1 MRIQTGF
8 VFFHFVFNIPSLLIC
23 LLCVC
28 CGAEVSENS
37 LWHLVLPFYH
47 VGSRCQIQILQFGG
61 KHAYPLSLITD
72 RILTPQPLFSQE
84 SHCAVQADLELT
96 EIYLPLSPQF

>member
-1 MRIQTGF
+1 MLWGRGVREQF
-8 VFFHFVFNIPSLLIC
+8 VALGS
-23 LLCVC
+23 
-28 CGAEVSENS
+28 
-37 LWHLVLPFYH
+37 PFYH